1 MTNYLDLEDFL
12 SAARRIIPNLAVL
25 DYGLL
30 ESALARP
37 RASVFGEDAYPT
49 IFEKA
54 AALLESL
61 ARNHAL
67 TDGNKRSAWMAT
79 RVFLGLNAVQIT
91 SPDPDTAENLVLA
104 TATGQLNISEIASQ
118 LAKLADQLAQ
128 GPSPHR

>member
-1 MTNYLDLEDFL
+1 MTDFLKLEDFL
-12 SAARRIIPNLAVL
+12 AAARRIVPGVTVL

-37 RASVFGEDAYPT
+37 QASVFGQDAYPT

-67 TDGNKRSAWMAT
+67 TDGNKRCAWMGT
-79 RVFLGLNAVQIT
+79 RIFLGLNGVNIT
-91 SPDPDTAENLVLA
+91 RPDPDIVEALVLA
-104 TATGQLNISEIASQ
+104 VATGQLGVNRTASE
-118 LAKLADQLAQ
+118 LAKL
-128 GPSPHR
+128 S

>member
-1 MTNYLDLEDFL
+1 MTTFLELEDFL
-12 SAARRIIPNLAVL
+12 AAARRILPGVTVL

-37 RASVFGEDAYPT
+37 QASVFGEDAYPT

-67 TDGNKRSAWMAT
+67 ADGNKRCAWMGT
-79 RVFLGLNAVQIT
+79 VLFLGLNGVAVP
-91 SPDPDTAENLVLA
+91 SNPDNDESLVIA
-104 TATGQLNISEIASQ
+104 VAAGQPKVSEIASE
-118 LAKLADQLAQ
+118 LAKLAA
-128 GPSPHR
+128 